1 MFNPSKE
8 QVRQFFT
15 EAWRKHTTAGV
26 LTPLE
31 AMAAELIEQHPEYH
45 QAMEDPL
52 AAQAEY
58 SVEKG
63 QTNPF
68 LHLSMHLAI
77 NEQLS
82 IDQPPGI
89 KAAYQGLLGTRS
101 PHEAAHVIMEA
112 LGEVVWESQRL
123 GTPFDTQAYI
133 ELIRKHATRT
143 H

>member
-1 MFNPSKE
+1 MFNPSRE

-15 EAWRKHTTAGV
+15 EAWRKHKSSGV

-31 AMAAELIEQHPEYH
+31 TMAVDLMELHPEYH
-45 QAMEDPL
+45 TALEDPDAHL
-52 AAQAEY
+52 VDF
-58 SVEKG
+58 SVEEGK
-63 QTNPF
+63 TNPF

-89 KAAYQGLLGTRS
+89 KAAFQSLVATRGA
-101 PHEAAHVIMEA
+101 HDAAHVIMEA
-112 LGEVVWESQRL
+112 LGEVVWEAQRL
-123 GTPFDTQAYI
+123 GTPLDTEKYI
-133 ELIRKHATRT
+133 DLIRRHASR

>member
-1 MFNPSKE
+1 

-15 EAWRKHTTAGV
+15 EAWRKHKAGGI

-31 AMAAELIEQHPEYH
+31 TMAAELIELHPEYH
-45 QAMEDPL
+45 QTLEDPM
-52 AAQAEY
+52 ATQADY

-89 KAAYQGLLGTRS
+89 KAAFQGLLAT
-101 PHEAAHVIMEA
+101 HEAHDAAHIIMEA
-112 LGEVVWESQRL
+112 LGETVWESQRL
-123 GTPFDTQAYI
+123 GTPLDTEKYL
-133 ELIRKHATRT
+133 ELIRRHATRS
-143 H
+143 